1 MFVRFFVQTFLIPAR
16 RFTWF
21 IAWRY
26 ACSRFITIAAFLIVS
41 LSVAILIILLGVME
55 GFRTE
60 MIDRIRGT
68 SADLKV
74 DSTKYEG
81 LENPDAVAKT
91 IESIDGVLAALPFA
105 QTLVFYQVDVPE
117 DLQHLFSG
125 SLNLLGIP
133 FREEA
138 RVGRL
143 DEYIQNYA
151 KSFERVP
158 QAAEGTL
165 SRDWIDKGLWEWNRS
180 RENSFHRLRI
190 GLLRTEAP
198 PNIADLDGILFGEE
212 VLSLKD
218 ELRSLLVGQVV
229 TLSTITP
236 VTSELVTRDFV
247 LAGLFKSKDVEQDNH
262 SVLMDFEVASDFLK
276 LEDPVTKTES
286 VTGVRVYLHPRAEAE
301 VLKPP
306 ILSALKEAEV
316 PFVRVRTWRDE
327 KAKILSAVRMEKTLV
342 GFVLGVIVVFVGL
355 IIFIILTVLLV
366 ERSRDLG
373 VLQALGGPPREITGI
388 YLRVGGLICG
398 TGIVLGYIVGMGFG
412 HNRELI
418 ERWAFILFGFQV
430 FPKNIYYIEGIPF
443 RALYLDLAFVIVP
456 TIAAGLLASYAA
468 AARAS
473 RKDPIEALRYE

>member
-1 MFVRFFVQTFLIPAR
+1 M
-16 RFTWF
+16 
-21 IAWRY
+21 
-26 ACSRFITIAAFLIVS
+26 
-41 LSVAILIILLGVME
+41 
-55 GFRTE
+55 
-60 MIDRIRGT
+60 
-68 SADLKV
+68 
-74 DSTKYEG
+74 
-81 LENPDAVAKT
+81 
-91 IESIDGVLAALPFA
+91 
-105 QTLVFYQVDVPE
+105 
-117 DLQHLFSG
+117 
-125 SLNLLGIP
+125 P

-151 KSFERVP
+151 KSLEQVP

-180 RENSFHRLRI
+180 REKEGSLLSLRK

-212 VLSLKD
+212 VLGLKD
-218 ELRSLLVGQVV
+218 ELRALLVGQVV

-286 VTGVRVYLHPRAEAE
+286 VTGVRVYLHPRVEAE
-301 VLKPP
+301 LLKPP
-306 ILSALKEAEV
+306 ILSVLKEAEV

-373 VLQALGGPPREITGI
+373 VLQALGGPPREVTGI

-412 HNRELI
+412 HYREYI

-430 FPKNIYYIEGIPF
+430 FPKNIYYIESIPF
-443 RALYLDLAFVIVP
+443 RPLYSDLAIVIIP
-456 TIAAGLLASYAA
+456 TILAGLLASYAA
-468 AARAS
+468 AARVS